1 MVGLFQPLT
10 DVDKGKGVDDPVGDL
25 GAGKAV
31 EMVAPVTA
39 LFDQAVRT
47 QHGKVLR
54 YARGG
59 QIKRGGEAAHV
70 LFLEAQFLDQAEP
83 IGMREQPEHIGKF
96 ARYNQPTWHESP
108 CHLQRYADV
117 KLCIFLIEVNLSW
130 QRVRNVRL
138 RIWAGDSLPNLW
150 CQGRRRTHQGQEREH
165 MNFELDHEHAMLKDL
180 VAKFVRDQLMPY
192 EATVIARENL
202 GQGTYLNAEEA
213 AKVDVVS
220 RELGLW
226 GLDAPEEVG
235 GMNLPMVAMV
245 GVSEE
250 LGKTVVPYFLPPDS
264 PNLRMLMVAADER
277 QREAYLEPYVRG
289 ETISAIGISEPGAGT
304 DPQGMITTAVQDG
317 DDWIINGRKIWIT
330 KGAEADF
337 TILMAV
343 TDKNPNGRNG
353 MSAFLVDRD
362 TPGFN
367 VLRKIPMIDGTATY
381 EIALDDC
388 RVPGWK
394 LLGKRGQ
401 GFAPMQVRLGTRR
414 IEMASWSIGMA
425 QRAMDM
431 MIEYAPQRTTF
442 GKPLS
447 ARQTVQN
454 WIADAATKIHAMRLM
469 TYDCAW
475 KIDEGRDTRSEISM
489 IKSFCT
495 ESAYEIVDHAMQM
508 FGGMG
513 MTRELPLYLMSNKLR
528 TMRIYDGPS
537 EIHNWVVARG
547 LLGTYE

>member
-1 MVGLFQPLT
+1 
-10 DVDKGKGVDDPVGDL
+10 
-25 GAGKAV
+25 
-31 EMVAPVTA
+31 
-39 LFDQAVRT
+39 
-47 QHGKVLR
+47 
-54 YARGG
+54 
-59 QIKRGGEAAHV
+59 
-70 LFLEAQFLDQAEP
+70 
-83 IGMREQPEHIGKF
+83 
-96 ARYNQPTWHESP
+96 
-108 CHLQRYADV
+108 
-117 KLCIFLIEVNLSW
+117 
-130 QRVRNVRL
+130 
-138 RIWAGDSLPNLW
+138 
-150 CQGRRRTHQGQEREH
+150 
-165 MNFELDHEHAMLKDL
+165 MNFDLSHEHTMLKDL
-180 VAKFVRDQLMPY
+180 VGKFVRDQLLPL
-192 EATVIARENL
+192 ESSVLARESA
-202 GQGTYLNAEEA
+202 GQGSYLTPQETA
-213 AKVDVVS
+213 AVDAVS

-245 GVSEE
+245 GVNEE
-250 LGKTVVPYFLPPDS
+250 LGRTAVPYTLPPDS

-277 QREAYLEPYVRG
+277 QRAAYLEPYVRG
-289 ETISAIGISEPGAGT
+289 EIISAIGISEPGAGA
-304 DPQGMITTAVQDG
+304 DPAGMTTLAVEDG

-330 KGAEADF
+330 RGAEADF

-381 EIALDDC
+381 EIVLEDC

-394 LLGKRGQ
+394 LLGQRGQ

-414 IEMASWSIGMA
+414 IEMASWAIGMA
-425 QRAMDM
+425 SRALDM
-431 MIEYAPQRTTF
+431 MVDYAPQRTTF

-454 WIADAATKIHAMRLM
+454 WISDAATKIHAMRLM

-475 KIDEGRDTRSEISM
+475 KIDEGRDTRTEISM
-489 IKSFCT
+489 IKSFCI

-508 FGGMG
+508 FGAMG

-537 EIHNWVVARG
+537 EVHNWVVARQ
-547 LLGTYE
+547 LLGTRE